1 MRNNAALFSP
11 TSQATSIAM
20 TPVRT
25 SPDDLVRDIL
35 LANTPHMHTNCQY
48 AATVAA
54 NATLAFSLGF
64 VPGQASIP
72 SSASM
77 TIRDHLVPSFLSSD
91 ATTAVNEKHMAFAA
105 VQNPLEVLG
114 RDGLAQAIVNEIN
127 VLHRCGSYIEA
138 ADKMLDAIG
147 SWLDAERF
155 DYLDG
160 LMTILA
166 KELMSE
172 SVINDDAL
180 ARIINVLSL
189 TYSTA
194 PVLQNRPM
202 LRDAY
207 RVKIEKL
214 RGRDASMI
222 AVAYL

>member
-1 MRNNAALFSP
+1 MRNNTILFSP
-11 TSQATSIAM
+11 TSQATTIAM

-25 SPDDLVRDIL
+25 GPDDLLRKIL
-35 LANTPHMHTNCQY
+35 LAKTQHMHTNSQY
-48 AATVAA
+48 VATAAA
-54 NATLAFSLGF
+54 NAALAFSLGLM
-64 VPGQASIP
+64 PGQASIP
-72 SSASM
+72 SSALM
-77 TIRDHLVPSFLSSD
+77 TIRDHLVPSCLSSD
-91 ATTAVNEKHMAFAA
+91 ASAAVNEKHMAFAV
-105 VQNPLEVLG
+105 VQNPLEVFG
-114 RDGLAQAIVNEIN
+114 RDGLAQAIVNGIN

-138 ADKMLDAIG
+138 ADKMLDAVG

-180 ARIINVLSL
+180 ARTINVLSL

-194 PVLQNRPM
+194 PVLQNRSM

-207 RVKIEKL
+207 RITIEKL

-222 AVAYL
+222 AVAHL